1 MLEEKTVGITNI
13 PTQIEETSEYSI
25 TDLSAKMQRF
35 IHLYTT
41 GQYTLVKLAELLEV
55 HPNTLSNWLKRK
67 DVKAIIADLQESTHD
82 IVGIRLKAMSLTA
95 AEKMAK
101 LMDSP
106 IDGVAYQAA
115 RDVLDRTGHKP
126 KQEIKVDKTVVTYEE
141 KLKDLINNVIDVTDY
156 EVNDNE

>member
-1 MLEEKTVGITNI
+1 VKTTGNTDEITDLDVTN
-13 PTQIEETSEYSI
+13 EYSI
-25 TDLSAKMQRF
+25 TDLPAKMQRF

-41 GQYTLVKLAELLEV
+41 GQYTLTKLAELLEV
-55 HPNTLSNWLKRK
+55 HPNTLSRWLKRK
-67 DVKAIIADLQESTHD
+67 DVKAIIYDLQESTHD
-82 IVGIRLKAMSLTA
+82 IVATRLKALSLTA

-115 RDVLDRTGHKP
+115 RDILDRTGHKP

-141 KLKDLINNVIDVTDY
+141 KLRNLIDNVIDVTDY
-156 EVNDNE
+156 EVNDVE